1 MTEADSLTYTRV
13 FDAPRELV
21 FRCLT
26 EPEHLTHFWGPAGVS
41 TPLGTIAIDARAGG
55 VFETVMVNDAD
66 GSQYPTR
73 AVFIEVVPPSRLV
86 WREPGTGV
94 LTTSTLS
101 DLGDGRTEVRIHQA
115 NVPDAFRAPQ
125 ARAGFNTSLD
135 KFAAYLARLTDARL
149 TDARPSDARL
159 TDGSST

>member
-1 MTEADSLTYTRV
+1 MTDMNELIYTRV

-26 EPEHLTHFWGPAGVS
+26 EPEHLTHFWGPSGVS
-41 TPLGTIAIDARAGG
+41 TPLATITVDVRPGG
-55 VFETVMVNDAD
+55 VFETLMVNDSD
-66 GSQYPTR
+66 GSRYPTR
-73 AVFIEVVPPSRLV
+73 AVFTEVVAPSRLV

-94 LTTSTLS
+94 VTTSTLI

-115 NVPDAFRAPQ
+115 NVPEAFRAPA
-125 ARAGFNTSLD
+125 ARAGFRTSLD
-135 KFAAYLARLTDARL
+135 KFAAYLARI
-149 TDARPSDARL
+149 